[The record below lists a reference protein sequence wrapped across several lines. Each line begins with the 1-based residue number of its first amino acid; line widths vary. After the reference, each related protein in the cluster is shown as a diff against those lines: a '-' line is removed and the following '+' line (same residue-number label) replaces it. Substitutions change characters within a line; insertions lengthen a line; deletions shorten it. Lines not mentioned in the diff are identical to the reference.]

1 MRRSSRVLAIA
12 AALAGA
18 CAVIGWTS
26 AAGTGPA
33 TIRVVDRQFRY
44 TRVDIGRHGLSPGDS
59 EVITTLVFNRKLTT
73 RPIGS
78 GRFICT
84 FTNGLNRT
92 CIVTVTL
99 PRGQLVASGALRY
112 RQFYELAVVGGTGLY
127 DNARGTVT
135 VIRTTRHPTREILLF
150 RLTG

>member
-33 TIRVVDRQFRY
+33 TIRVVDRQFGY
-44 TRVDIGRHGLSPGDS
+44 TRIDIGRHGLSPGDS
-59 EVITTLVFNRKLTT
+59 EVITTRVFNRKLTS

-92 CIVTVTL
+92 CIATVAL
-99 PRGQLVASGALRY
+99 PRGQLVASGGIRY

-135 VIRTTRHPTREILLF
+135 VIRTTRHPNREILLF
-150 RLTG
+150 RLAG